1 MISFGG
7 IFSRSSRLRGETAI
21 ITIANGIFLLVTSS
35 AYSYQTTITTTTTVY
50 SI

>member
-7 IFSRSSRLRGETAI
+7 IFSRSSRLRDETAI
-21 ITIANGIFLLVTSS
+21 ITIANGIFLLVTSL